1 MAAKK
6 GSGAGVVFLSE
17 TITSPTLAGQWKQ
30 VQALYPQTKL
40 VQYDAVNRDSAMTAS
55 KAVFGDFYDAQY
67 KLDDAD
73 VILSLDAD
81 FLGGI
86 AHPGHLPL
94 AAAYAKRH
102 RYTEGETMNRLY
114 VVEAMPTVT
123 GFKAEHRL
131 GLKPSDLAAFATAL
145 AGNGAFPSAASQSFA
160 AALLADLKKNA
171 GRCVV
176 IPGEQ
181 APAAVHAAAHL
192 LNAQLGNVG
201 KTVVYTETV
210 NPLPSD
216 SGRRS
221 EGAGRRHERGQ
232 GRDGW

>member
-1 MAAKK
+1 M
-6 GSGAGVVFLSE
+6 
-17 TITSPTLAGQWKQ
+17 
-30 VQALYPQTKL
+30 QALYPDAKL
-40 VQYDAVNRDSAMTAS
+40 VQYDAVNRDAAMTAA
-55 KAVFGDFYDAQY
+55 KAVFGDFVDAQY

-81 FLGGI
+81 FLSGI
-86 AHPGHLPL
+86 AHPGHLTL

-102 RYTEGETMNRLY
+102 RYSEGETMNRLY
-114 VVEAMPTVT
+114 VVEGMPTVT

-131 GLKPSDLAAFATAL
+131 GLKPSELVAFAQAL
-145 AGNGAFPSAASQSFA
+145 AGNGAYPTADSQGFGT
-160 AALLADLKKNA
+160 ALLEDLKKSA

-201 KTVVYTETV
+201 KTVAYTETV
-210 NPLPSD
+210 NPLPSIQGD
-216 SGRRS
+216 DLKALVADMNADKV
-221 EGAGRRHERGQ
+221 EWLVMLGA
-232 GRDGW
+232 